1 MYSIQCCCIPYLVY
15 LQMGDVAEFMSVVMG
30 VHSHYQKL
38 ITDLCAS
45 HKRFHSALD
54 RVSVR
59 VCE

>member
-1 MYSIQCCCIPYLVY
+1 MCIVYSVVVYLHLY

-54 RVSVR
+54 RVSESVR
-59 VCE
+59 E